1 MRYRHS
7 NHRRPV
13 KSFQL
18 LRVSKMSIRIQH
30 LEGGALGEGHE
41 DPPARILYS
50 T

>member
-7 NHRRPV
+7 SHRRPV
-13 KSFQL
+13 KIFQL
-18 LRVSKMSIRIQH
+18 GVSKMSDRIQH